1 MIRSSRRATLP
12 ILALL
17 LATLVLAGLAVA
29 AERDPISDRQD
40 EMEGIGDA
48 MKALSGIARKQAP
61 FDAAVVQKNA
71 TAIAS
76 HLDTAKGLFPE
87 GSDKGGMDTW
97 AKPEIWTHRAD
108 FDAKLEAAHAAAVEL
123 AQVADE
129 AAYLPALGK
138 LGNACKAC
146 HDSYRRPK
154 EQ

>member
-1 MIRSSRRATLP
+1 MPT
-12 ILALL
+12 LALL
-17 LATLVLAGLAVA
+17 VTTLALAGLAVA
-29 AERDPISDRQD
+29 AESDPISDRQD
-40 EMEGIGDA
+40 EMEGSNKA
-48 MKALSGIARKQAP
+48 MKTLSGIARKQAP
-61 FDAAVVQKNA
+61 FDAAVVQQNA

-108 FDAKLEAAHAAAVEL
+108 FDTKLEAAHAAAVDL
-123 AQVADE
+123 AKVADE

-146 HDSYRRPK
+146 HESYRRPK